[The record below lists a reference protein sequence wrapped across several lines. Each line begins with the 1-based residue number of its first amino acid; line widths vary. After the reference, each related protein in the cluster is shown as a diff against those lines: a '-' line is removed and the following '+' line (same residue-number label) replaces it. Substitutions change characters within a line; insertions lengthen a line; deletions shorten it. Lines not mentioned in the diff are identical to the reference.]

1 MPKRTVKHFQTPV
14 YAWKR
19 PSCTANFLGEEH
31 MDAAPLNSFVLFAV
45 CAAVFF
51 YILYGVV
58 RAATRD
64 GIIAARRE
72 LERTNAAEKESGR

>member
-1 MPKRTVKHFQTPV
+1 
-14 YAWKR
+14 
-19 PSCTANFLGEEH
+19 
-31 MDAAPLNSFVLFAV
+31 MDAAPLNSFVLFV
-45 CAAVFF
+45 VYAAVFF

-72 LERTNAAEKESGR
+72 LERTNAAENESGR

>member
-1 MPKRTVKHFQTPV
+1 
-14 YAWKR
+14 
-19 PSCTANFLGEEH
+19 
-31 MDAAPLNSFVLFAV
+31 MDAAPLNAFVLVAV

-64 GIIAARRE
+64 GIRAGRRE
-72 LERTNAAEKESGR
+72 PERTNAAENESGR

>member
-1 MPKRTVKHFQTPV
+1 
-14 YAWKR
+14 
-19 PSCTANFLGEEH
+19 

-72 LERTNAAEKESGR
+72 PERTTAAGNDPGR